1 MEGQQMTAAR
11 VAYNSSY
18 MHWAKTQSESRF
30 NLATSGLGNL
40 SIRDLHVSID
50 DLELTYGGYGYPPL
64 LRMLA
69 ARYGVNPS
77 SIVTAAGTSF
87 ANHLAMAALFE
98 PGDEILFEEPAYEP
112 MLATARYLGAD
123 IKRFQR
129 TFENGF
135 RVDPKE
141 IEALV
146 TDRTRLIVI
155 TNLHNP
161 SGVFTDE
168 STLKQ
173 VGDIAHRVGARV
185 LVNEVYLEAM
195 FEDAPRPAFHLGD
208 HFVVTS
214 SLTKAFGLSGLR
226 SGWIIAPPDLA
237 SDMWL
242 LNDLFSA
249 TQVHVAERL
258 SVIALN
264 QIDEIG
270 ARAKAL
276 LDRNRVLLNAFLD
289 TRDDLEVVRPQF
301 GTIMFPRLRS
311 GETVTRLCHLLRE
324 KYDTTVV
331 PGRFFERSTH
341 FRIGIAGDTDI
352 LEAGLERL
360 GQALDELR

>member
-1 MEGQQMTAAR
+1 MTAAR
-11 VAYNSSY
+11 GAYSSSY

-30 NLATSGLGNL
+30 NLATSGLPNL
-40 SIRDLHVSID
+40 SIRDLRVSLD

-64 LRMLA
+64 LRALA
-69 ARYGVNPS
+69 TRYGVQPS
-77 SIVTAAGTSF
+77 SIVTTAGTSF
-87 ANHLAMAALFE
+87 ANHLSMAALFE

-112 MLATARYLGAD
+112 MLATARYLGAEV
-123 IKRFQR
+123 KRFQR
-129 TFENGF
+129 KFEDRF
-135 RVDPKE
+135 RVSAEE

-146 TDRTRLIVI
+146 SERTRLIVI

-173 VGDIAHRVGARV
+173 VGQIAQRVGARV

-195 FEDAPRPAFHLGD
+195 FDEAPQTSFHLGE

-226 SGWIIAPPDLA
+226 SGWIIAEPDLA
-237 SDMWL
+237 SQMWL
-242 LNDLFSA
+242 LNDLFGA
-249 TQVHVAERL
+249 TQVHAAERL
-258 SVIALN
+258 SIVALR
-264 QIDEIG
+264 QIDEIA
-270 ARAKAL
+270 ARAKEL

-289 TRDDLEVVRPQF
+289 TREDLECVRPEF
-301 GTIMFPRLRS
+301 GTVMFPRLRS
-311 GETVTRLCHLLRE
+311 GETSTRLCQLLRE

-331 PGRFFERSTH
+331 PGRFFERPSH
-341 FRIGIAGDTDI
+341 FRVGISGDTEV

-360 GQALDELR
+360 GSALDEIKS